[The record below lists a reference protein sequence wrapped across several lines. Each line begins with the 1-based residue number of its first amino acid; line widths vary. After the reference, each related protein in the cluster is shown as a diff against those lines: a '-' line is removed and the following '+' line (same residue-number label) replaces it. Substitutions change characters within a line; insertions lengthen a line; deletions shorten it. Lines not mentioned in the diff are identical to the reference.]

1 MASKWMK
8 NARVSDY
15 RIERVIKCY
24 AYMLTARQA
33 RSTNDPA
40 LRTTLSENTIYR
52 IYGLIRRKLA
62 EIHYYL
68 PLEVVLAPDED
79 DHWGITEEREISMSY
94 LMGVIRRERMGFSSH
109 TKSLHEMEIYKRLEV
124 AQTTQI
130 HDIDVN
136 AVSRQI
142 FRDIKAAIK
151 HTGLLNGKTL
161 ETQRWDD
168 YCTTED
174 IRSDLPRIKR
184 HITNAKHEYQKEISR
199 KLYRSLCDIAG
210 IEPGNI

>member
-24 AYMLTARQA
+24 AYKLTARQA
-33 RSTNDPA
+33 RSTNEPA

-79 DHWGITEEREISMSY
+79 DHWGVTEEREISMYY
-94 LMGVIRRERMGFSSH
+94 LMGVIRRERMGFCSH
-109 TKSLHEMEIYKRLEV
+109 TKSLHEMEIFKRLEI
-124 AQTTQI
+124 ASTTET
-130 HDIDVN
+130 HDSDMG

-142 FRDIKAAIK
+142 FEDIKAAIK
-151 HTGLLNGKTL
+151 YTGRLNERTL
-161 ETQRWDD
+161 ISDEW
-168 YCTTED
+168 
-174 IRSDLPRIKR
+174 RSYHLKESLRKALPRIR
-184 HITNAKHEYQKEISR
+184 RQINNADHEYQKNISR
-199 KLYRSLCDIAG
+199 KLYRNLCNIIG
-210 IEPGNI
+210 IEVDNV